1 VTTSSA
7 HPAEL
12 RDYVSRTR
20 GALIDVADAAVLVTQ
35 AVADLQAAL
44 PEGHQLTTI
53 ADLTLPAVS
62 RAHAVDAQV
71 SITAAIFDA
80 AGRGDGVVTVDDTA
94 LPAFP
99 PVYDQATI
107 DALTARLED
116 ELATLKERLAASSA
130 DETTLDELLGLL
142 GMARTL
148 TDRADVKGHSTEA
161 AAELIDRMGAGD
173 VAVMLDMLE
182 GAVLDDDPAAAREGF
197 EDLGIVL
204 SRGLE
209 TQPTRVDRWLDTL
222 TAGHSWIDSTPEA
235 LVALAAL
242 GAPGARAFGGAVWS
256 RLLAHRDDALPSYGN
271 GPLRGPSGGLLE
283 RVFGTPS
290 AVAVMVDATAERPGL
305 ANGIVTN
312 TNAEVFEDLVGDRL
326 NDTPW
331 PAAVEDRFNDV
342 LAASIDPSLPLNH
355 RLESSLHVMGII
367 SGADGLNDTYSDAT
381 LTTLGTMT
389 HPLLANTGPGKE
401 TIVFDRP
408 AGTDA
413 TESATPLWG
422 AVGNLGNTD
431 AGTVGVRIGLE
442 RAIADRFAA
451 GLTGDPGEPVA
462 LTTLRG
468 IAEVRAEVVTEAIRE
483 RLEAIERRLER
494 GDPVSAG
501 IETLLLEGASM
512 SAQAQPIAVGLQAL
526 QAARD
531 GQGVQVV
538 EGGRILGDNAGEH
551 MVYRLVLADIA
562 TSPDIATPQLVEALN
577 DAALE
582 GLRDDNRRSAAL
594 GVYSFVMGDTR
605 SDAVPGLSRLRELL
619 SEQESALRT
628 DSAENLDAAHG

>member
-148 TDRADVKGHSTEA
+148 TDRADVQGHSTEA
-161 AAELIDRMGAGD
+161 AADLIDRLGAGD

-182 GAVLDDDPAAAREGF
+182 GAVLDDDSAARGGF
-197 EDLGIVL
+197 EDLAIVL

-256 RLLAHRDDALPSYGN
+256 RLLAHRGDGLPSYGN

-290 AVAVMVDATAERPGL
+290 AVAVMVDAAAERPGL

-312 TNAEVFEDLVGDRL
+312 MSADVFEDLVSDRL

-331 PAAVEDRFNDV
+331 PADIEDRFNEI
-342 LAASIDPSLPLNH
+342 LTASIDPSLPLNH
-355 RLESSLHVMGII
+355 RLESSLHVMEFVRDTDDL
-367 SGADGLNDTYSDAT
+367 SDTYSDAT

-389 HPLLANTGPGKE
+389 HPLLANTGPGQK

-422 AVGNLGNTD
+422 AVGKLGNTD
-431 AGTVGVRIGLE
+431 AGTVGVSIGLE
-442 RAIADRFAA
+442 RAIDDRFAA
-451 GLTGDPGEPVA
+451 GLSGSASEPVA
-462 LTTLRG
+462 LTTLKG
-468 IAEVRAEVVTEAIRE
+468 IAEVRAEVVTESVRE
-483 RLEAIERRLER
+483 RFDAIESHLER
-494 GDPVSAG
+494 GDAVSAG
-501 IETLLLEGASM
+501 IETLILQGGTM
-512 SAQAQPIAVGLQAL
+512 SPHTEAIAIGLQAL
-526 QAARD
+526 QTARD
-531 GQGVQVV
+531 NQGVQVV
-538 EGGRILGDNAGEH
+538 EGGSILGGDAHAH
-551 MVYRLVLADIA
+551 MAYRLVLADLA
-562 TSPDIATPQLVEALN
+562 ARPDLATPELVQALN
-577 DAALE
+577 QAALE
-582 GLRDDNRRSAAL
+582 GLRDEDRHSSAV
-594 GVYSFVMGDTR
+594 GVYDFVMDPRT
-605 SDAVPGLSRLRELL
+605 DETVTGLGELRELVL
-619 SEQESALRT
+619 QQETFLNT
-628 DSAENLDAAHG
+628 NSAEDHDAAHR